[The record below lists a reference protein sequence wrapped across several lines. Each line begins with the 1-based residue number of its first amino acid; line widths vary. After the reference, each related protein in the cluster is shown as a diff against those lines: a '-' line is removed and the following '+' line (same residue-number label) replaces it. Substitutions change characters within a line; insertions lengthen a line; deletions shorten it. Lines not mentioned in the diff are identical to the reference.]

1 MGRCIASKAAE
12 FGFACCLSRGKNQ
25 RHMKLLNKI
34 KEPFCGLS
42 HGLGA
47 LLSVA
52 ALGTLLWLADG
63 RVWNITAAAI
73 YGATLILLYAA
84 SATYHSWRASTRIE
98 ALLQRLDHSA
108 IFLLIAGSYTP
119 ICLLALRGERGW
131 ILLGAVWSLAIMGVC
146 GSLLWKTMPDWLRVT
161 LYVVMGWLVVVAL
174 APLRQSLSSAGWFFL
189 LAGGA
194 VYSVGTVI
202 FALDKPH
209 LWPGK
214 FSAHDLWHLFVI
226 GGSVC
231 HFITIAGLVASA

>member
-1 MGRCIASKAAE
+1 
-12 FGFACCLSRGKNQ
+12 
-25 RHMKLLNKI
+25 MKFFRTI

-42 HGLGA
+42 HGIGA

-52 ALGTLLWLADG
+52 ALVALLWLADG
-63 RVWNITAAAI
+63 RLWNLAAGAI

-84 SATYHSWRASTRIE
+84 SALYHSLRVSPRAE
-98 ALLQRLDHSA
+98 VWLQKFDHSA

-131 ILLGAVWSLAIMGVC
+131 ILLTAVWSLAIIGVA
-146 GSLLWKTMPDWLRVT
+146 GSLLWKTMPDWLRVV
-161 LYVVMGWLVVVAL
+161 LYVVMGWLVLGAL
-174 APLRQSLSSAGWFFL
+174 APLRESLSSAGLAWL

-194 VYSVGTVI
+194 LYSVGTLI

-226 GGSVC
+226 GGSAC
-231 HFITIAGLVASA
+231 HFVTMAGLVGGA

>member
-1 MGRCIASKAAE
+1 MLRLKRWNLASRVVFVAA
-12 FGFACCLSRGKNQ
+12 RKP
-25 RHMKLLNKI
+25 RRMKIFTKI

-52 ALGTLLWLADG
+52 ALAILLWLADG
-63 RVWNITAAAI
+63 RAWNTTAAAI

-84 SATYHSWRASTRIE
+84 SATYHSWRVAPRVE

-131 ILLGAVWSLAIMGVC
+131 ILLGIVWSLAIIGVC
-146 GSLLWKTMPDWLRVT
+146 GSLLWKTMPDWLRVA
-161 LYVVMGWLVVVAL
+161 LYVIMGWLVVVAL
-174 APLRQSLSSAGWFFL
+174 SPLRDSLSSAGWAWL
-189 LAGGA
+189 LWGGA
-194 VYSVGTVI
+194 IYSVGTVI

-226 GGSVC
+226 GGSIC
-231 HFITIAGLVASA
+231 HFMTIAGLVANA

>member
-1 MGRCIASKAAE
+1 
-12 FGFACCLSRGKNQ
+12 
-25 RHMKLLNKI
+25 MKIIHKI

-47 LLSVA
+47 LMSVV
-52 ALGTLLWLADG
+52 ALLALLWLADG
-63 RVWNITAAAI
+63 RAWNTTAAAI
-73 YGATLILLYAA
+73 YGATLITLYAA
-84 SATYHSWRASTRIE
+84 SATYHSWSSTPRIE

-131 ILLGAVWSLAIMGVC
+131 ILLGAVWTLAVLGVS
-146 GSLLWKTMPDWLRVT
+146 GSLLWKTMPDWLRVS
-161 LYVVMGWLVVVAL
+161 LYVIMGWLVVIAL
-174 APLRQSLSSAGWFFL
+174 SPLRDSLSNVGWIFL

-194 VYSVGTVI
+194 IYSVGTVI

-209 LWPGK
+209 LVPGK

-231 HFITIAGLVASA
+231 HFVTIAGLVAGT

>member
-1 MGRCIASKAAE
+1 MEFWPRALLSVAAKT
-12 FGFACCLSRGKNQ
+12 RD
-25 RHMKLLNKI
+25 MKLINRI

-63 RVWNITAAAI
+63 RVWNTTAAVI
-73 YGATLILLYAA
+73 YGATLIALYAA
-84 SATYHSWRASTRIE
+84 SATYHSLRSTPRVE

-119 ICLLALRGERGW
+119 ICLLALGGERGW
-131 ILLGAVWSLAIMGVC
+131 ILLGAVWSLAILGVT

-161 LYVVMGWLVVVAL
+161 LYVIMGWLVIGAL
-174 APLRQSLSSAGWFFL
+174 SPLRDSLSSAGLAWL

-194 VYSVGTVI
+194 VYSIGTVI

-226 GGSVC
+226 GGSAC
-231 HFITIAGLVASA
+231 HFVTIAGLVARA

>member
-1 MGRCIASKAAE
+1 
-12 FGFACCLSRGKNQ
+12 
-25 RHMKLLNKI
+25 MKLLTKI

-52 ALGTLLWLADG
+52 ALLALLWLADG
-63 RVWNITAAAI
+63 RVWNTTAAAI

-84 SATYHSWRASTRIE
+84 SATYHSWRSTPRVE

-131 ILLGAVWSLAIMGVC
+131 ILLAAVWTLAILGVT

-161 LYVVMGWLVVVAL
+161 LYVIMGWLCVGAL
-174 APLRQSLSSAGWFFL
+174 SPLRDSLSSAGWAWL
-189 LAGGA
+189 LLGGA

-214 FSAHDLWHLFVI
+214 FSAHDLWHIFVI

-231 HFITIAGLVASA
+231 HFVTIAGLVARA

>member
-1 MGRCIASKAAE
+1 
-12 FGFACCLSRGKNQ
+12 
-25 RHMKLLNKI
+25 MKLFNRI

-47 LLSVA
+47 LLSVV
-52 ALGTLLWLADG
+52 ALLTLLWLANG
-63 RVWNITAAAI
+63 RIWNTTAAAI
-73 YGATLILLYAA
+73 YGATLIALYAA
-84 SATYHSWRASTRIE
+84 SATYHSWRSTPRVE

-131 ILLGAVWSLAIMGVC
+131 ILLGAVWSLAITGVL

-161 LYVVMGWLVVVAL
+161 IYVIMGWLVLGAM
-174 APLRQSLSSAGWFFL
+174 APLRQSLSPAGWAFL

-214 FSAHDLWHLFVI
+214 FSAHDLWHIFVI

-231 HFITIAGLVASA
+231 HFVTIAGLVASA

>member
-1 MGRCIASKAAE
+1 
-12 FGFACCLSRGKNQ
+12 
-25 RHMKLLNKI
+25 MKLLHKI

-42 HGLGA
+42 HFVGA
-47 LLSVA
+47 LLGIA
-52 ALGTLLWLADG
+52 ALVALLWLADG
-63 RVWNITAAAI
+63 RVLNLTASAI
-73 YGATLILLYAA
+73 YGATLVLLYTA
-84 SATYHSWRASTRIE
+84 SALYHSWRSTPRVE

-131 ILLGAVWSLAIMGVC
+131 ILLGAVWSLAIIGVA

-161 LYVVMGWLVVVAL
+161 LYVVMGYLCVGAM
-174 APLRQSLSSAGWFFL
+174 APLRESLSPAGLAWL

-214 FSAHDLWHLFVI
+214 FSAHDLWHIFVI

-231 HFITIAGLVASA
+231 HFVTIAGLVAGA

>member
-1 MGRCIASKAAE
+1 
-12 FGFACCLSRGKNQ
+12 
-25 RHMKLLNKI
+25 MKFFSKI

-52 ALGTLLWLADG
+52 ALVTLLWLADG
-63 RVWNITAAAI
+63 RVWNTTAAAI

-84 SATYHSWRASTRIE
+84 SATYHSLRSTPRVE
-98 ALLQRLDHSA
+98 ALLQKLDHSA

-119 ICLLALRGERGW
+119 ICLLALRGEHGW
-131 ILLGAVWSLAIMGVC
+131 ILLGAVWTLAILGVT
-146 GSLLWKTMPDWLRVT
+146 GSLGWKTMPDWLRVS
-161 LYVVMGWLVVVAL
+161 LYVVMGWLVLGAL
-174 APLRQSLSSAGWFFL
+174 SPLRESLSSAGWAWL
-189 LAGGA
+189 LLGGA
-194 VYSVGTVI
+194 IYSVGTVI

-214 FSAHDLWHLFVI
+214 FSAHDLWHIFVI

-231 HFITIAGLVASA
+231 HFVTIAGLVAGT